1 MPCYVTLRS
10 LLLALALVLPAA
22 CVSGAPDLSTPG
34 FLPATRWD
42 HRPEASEWT
51 AATLVA
57 LQKEGAVLVNTVP
70 SDVGQYCPGYASA
83 TPEQRSSFW
92 AGLVSSVAGYESSW
106 NPLARGGGGQF
117 KGLMQISDA
126 TARANGCAS
135 GKALLDGAE
144 NLTCAVKIMSRSVA
158 DDGAIFGDPKRGWLG
173 MARDWVPMRKRS
185 NLAEVARWTSQ
196 QSYCQ

>member
-1 MPCYVTLRS
+1 ML
-10 LLLALALVLPAA
+10 AA
-22 CVSGAPDLSTPG
+22 CVSGEGGSSTPG

-57 LQKEGAVLVNTVP
+57 LQKEGADLINSVP
-70 SDVGQYCPGYASA
+70 SDVALYCPGYAKA
-83 TPEQRSSFW
+83 GFDQRRSFW
-92 AGLVSSVAGYESSW
+92 AGLLSSVARYESSW

-117 KGLMQISDA
+117 KGLMQISDT

-135 GKALLDGAE
+135 GKALLDGSE

-158 DDGAIFGDPKRGWLG
+158 DDGAIFGDAQHGWMG
-173 MARDWVPMRKRS
+173 MARDWIPMRKRA
-185 NLAEVARWTSQ
+185 NQVEVAHWVSQ
-196 QSYCQ
+196 QSYCR